1 MENNVSISIEGLEN
15 QQNPDNLP
23 WLENIEPFALEA
35 LEKLGKHHW
44 DLSLF
49 FCNNE
54 IIQKLNKQYRNL
66 DESTDVLSFIM
77 GETAGE
83 RFLPGD
89 IVISLEKIGENA
101 KEFAVSPKEE
111 LHRLVIHG
119 ILHLSGMDHSS
130 NDSNEEMLLLQEK
143 LLKEMGVTQ

>member
-15 QQNPDNLP
+15 QQNPDSLP
-23 WLENIEPFALEA
+23 WLENIEPFALEV